1 MLTRYLP
8 LRELQSI
15 VSEDDLA
22 MFSSV
27 LYRIDPDL
35 RHDPCTDKAFLSKI
49 YDAYHGSKVL
59 SDNRRRMDLLEY
71 VPDGKMRELAA
82 ALGLD
87 ATGTF
92 RDVVNRVNGKV
103 TWGRNQETQIF
114 LDFFGYSKEYLP
126 ETHVPIA
133 SRDLVQLLSNPF
145 KTLKDYQCGVFFR
158 VTSLIDAP
166 SARVM
171 IQLPTGAGKTRTAM
185 EIVSHFLANPRNS
198 QNAKVLW
205 LAHAEELCNQASN
218 SFSEVWEHIGSQD
231 VPLYRCW
238 GSHPPELRPE
248 SPSITIA
255 GFRKLHN
262 VKKSGADSPQFD
274 LIVVDEAHMV
284 LAPTF
289 KAVVE
294 WSKSNSGRIIG
305 LSATPGRGSRSEL
318 ENAELVDFFND
329 KIVGIDSG
337 EEGVIEHLQ
346 GRGIL
351 SRIDRETLN
360 TNISFELTHEEWE
373 QLEEDLEYPK
383 AFLKRIA
390 EDHERNRIIVKRL
403 WDLADEGR
411 QTLVFAGSVR
421 QSQLLCTM
429 LLYKGYPCAHIDGTT
444 PSEMRNA
451 TISKFR
457 RGEIRFLFNYEV
469 LQAGFDAPNIDCIF
483 IARPTKSPVLYSQM
497 IGRGLRGPSVGGTQT
512 MLLVDVIDNIQ
523 DHSTILDDV
532 YDYFT
537 DYWK

>member
-1 MLTRYLP
+1 MLTRHLP

-15 VSEDDLA
+15 VPEDDLA

-35 RHDPCTDKAFLSKI
+35 RYDPRTDKTFLSKI
-49 YDAYHGSKVL
+49 YDAYHGPRIL
-59 SDNRRRMDLLEY
+59 SDNRCRKELLKY
-71 VPDGKMRELAA
+71 VPYDKMRKLASE
-82 ALGLD
+82 LGLD
-87 ATGTF
+87 TTGTF
-92 RDVVNRVNGKV
+92 SEILERVNRKV
-103 TWGRNQETQIF
+103 TWGRNPETEFF
-114 LDFFGYSKEYLP
+114 LDFFGYPREYMP
-126 ETHVPIA
+126 EPLAPLAT
-133 SRDLVQLLSNPF
+133 RELVHLLSNPF
-145 KTLKDYQCGVFFR
+145 KTLKDYQSGVFFR
-158 VTSLIDAP
+158 VTSLLDAP

-185 EIVSHFLANPRNS
+185 EIVSNFLANPRS
-198 QNAKVLW
+198 PKNAKVLW
-205 LAHAEELCNQASN
+205 LAHAEELCTQATD
-218 SFSEVWEHIGSQD
+218 SFVEVWEHIGSQH

-238 GSHPPELRPE
+238 GSHAPELNPE

-255 GFRKLHN
+255 GFRKMHN
-262 VKKSGADSPQFD
+262 VKKSGAASPKFD

-294 WSKSNSGRIIG
+294 WSKSNSGRIVG
-305 LSATPGRGSRSEL
+305 LSATPGRGSRSEI
-318 ENAELVDFFND
+318 ENAELVEFFND
-329 KIVGIDSG
+329 QIVGIDSG
-337 EEGVIEHLQ
+337 EEGAIEHLQ

-360 TNISFELTHEEWE
+360 INISFELTREEWE
-373 QLEEDLEYPK
+373 QLEEDLEYPQS
-383 AFLKRIA
+383 FLKRVA
-390 EDHERNRIIVKRL
+390 EDHERNRIIVQRL
-403 WDLADEGR
+403 WELAEENR
-411 QTLVFAGSVR
+411 QVLVFAGSVR

-429 LLYKGYPCAHIDGTT
+429 LLYKGYPCAHLDGTT

-451 TISKFR
+451 MITKFR
-457 RGEIRFLFNYEV
+457 RGEIHSLFNYEV

-497 IGRGLRGPSVGGTQT
+497 IGRGLRGPSVGGTENV
-512 MLLVDVIDNIQ
+512 LLVDVIDNIQ
-523 DHSTILDDV
+523 DHSTMLDDV